1 MRPQAEVVTVTV
13 VQFNQKLGQARNRG
27 MTFPVAEVSGCGVRW
42 LVRPDIT
49 RGCSEGRGPATCRD
63 RGLNWAVLLS
73 TELPPGGRLELSWWK
88 GERTDFPVFDEGVI
102 WGVSRE
108 SQCGDEIASAG
119 F

>member
-1 MRPQAEVVTVTV
+1 MTVTV

-27 MTFPVAEVSGCGVRW
+27 MTFPVAEVSGCSVRW
-42 LVRPDIT
+42 LVRSDIT

-88 GERTDFPVFDEGVI
+88 GERNDFPVFDEGVI
-102 WGVSRE
+102 
-108 SQCGDEIASAG
+108 
-119 F
+119 